1 MVTEG
6 TVCHVFV
13 DENHLTVI
21 IAISN
26 KRDKVAMA
34 KLRKHLD
41 LSPELPS
48 TLLRLRVQALDCHNH
63 TLVDETLI
71 HIPKTTSADNQF
83 LVEVISRYFDLVY

>member
-6 TVCHVFV
+6 TICHVFI
-13 DENHLTVI
+13 DEDHLTVI
-21 IAISN
+21 IVVSN

-48 TLLRLRVQALDCHNH
+48 TLSRLRVQALDCHNH
-63 TLVDETLI
+63 TLVDETLLY
-71 HIPKTTSADNQF
+71 IPKTTSADNQF